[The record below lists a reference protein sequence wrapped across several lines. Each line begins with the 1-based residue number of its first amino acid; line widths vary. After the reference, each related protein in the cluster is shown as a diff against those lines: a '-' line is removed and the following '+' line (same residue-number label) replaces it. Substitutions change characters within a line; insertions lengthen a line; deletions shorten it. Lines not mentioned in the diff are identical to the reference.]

1 MKLLIDTESD
11 SSFSIDVD
19 LVDTLLVIKQKIEKA
34 QGIPVCKQTLFFQGD
49 VLQEHFKIRI
59 CHILGNSRLFL
70 YISPDDNP
78 NQNNHDQTE
87 QSPSHPIH
95 GYVNNQ
101 DLPVVSNKDSM
112 KGFLGIQ
119 DSPQGKN
126 NQLFHQTEQSRL
138 PSNSFGESS
147 YGGDRAL
154 PPREQVC
161 KKSQHDR
168 PVQRIM
174 ARRIDNGS
182 SRPSYSLDELLAPQD
197 LPPVT
202 FVGSK
207 RNRNQEV
214 VQTEQSS
221 TSDSVKEVMNIQVP
235 VKKMIKTSP
244 MKLTVMVQLPYEE
257 TRKIRMEVNAND
269 RIKELRKE
277 LAEMQNRGELDLPQG
292 YFFLGLGSSETCQHQ
307 NRPEET
313 NQCPTIL

>member
-19 LVDTLLVIKQKIEKA
+19 FLDTLLIIKHKIEKA
-34 QGIPVCKQTLFFQGD
+34 QGIPVCKQTLFFKGN
-49 VLQEHFKIRI
+49 VLQDQFKIRI
-59 CHILGNSRLFL
+59 CHILENSRLFL

-78 NQNNHDQTE
+78 HQNNHDQTE

-112 KGFLGIQ
+112 KG
-119 DSPQGKN
+119 
-126 NQLFHQTEQSRL
+126 
-138 PSNSFGESS
+138 
-147 YGGDRAL
+147 
-154 PPREQVC
+154 EQVC
-161 KKSQHDR
+161 KKSQHYR

-221 TSDSVKEVMNIQVP
+221 TSDSVKEVMNIQ
-235 VKKMIKTSP
+235 TSP
-244 MKLTVMVQLPYEE
+244 MKLTVMVQPPYEE

-277 LAEMQNRGELDLPQG
+277 LVEMQKRGELDLPPQG
-292 YFFLGLGSSETCQHQ
+292 YFFVHKQKPLAETKTFFWYGVA
-307 NRPEET
+307 EGD
-313 NQCPTIL
+313 TIKISRLVVYS